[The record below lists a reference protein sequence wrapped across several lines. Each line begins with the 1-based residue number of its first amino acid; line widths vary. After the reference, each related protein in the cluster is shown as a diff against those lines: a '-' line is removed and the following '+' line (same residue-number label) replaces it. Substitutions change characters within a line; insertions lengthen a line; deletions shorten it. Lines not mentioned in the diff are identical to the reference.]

1 MQLHEL
7 APAPGSKR
15 RRRRVGRGHGSG
27 RVKTS
32 GRGTKGQNS
41 RSGSGTRP
49 FFEGGQNPWTMR
61 IPHKRGFSRRRLKV
75 IAQVVNLDDLERG
88 FQAGDVV
95 SLDALRQRGLI
106 DDVSGRRPVKV
117 LGDGQLT
124 KALTLQVHA
133 TSASARE
140 AVEQAGGTLALLPG
154 RPRPEKTKRKKPRR
168 EAGGAGAGSPAG
180 EPSPAPSV
188 ER

>member
-75 IAQVVNLDDLERG
+75 IA
-88 FQAGDVV
+88 
-95 SLDALRQRGLI
+95 
-106 DDVSGRRPVKV
+106 
-117 LGDGQLT
+117 
-124 KALTLQVHA
+124 
-133 TSASARE
+133 
-140 AVEQAGGTLALLPG
+140 
-154 RPRPEKTKRKKPRR
+154 
-168 EAGGAGAGSPAG
+168 
-180 EPSPAPSV
+180 
-188 ER
+188 

>member
-32 GRGTKGQNS
+32 GRGTKGQNA

-61 IPHKRGFSRRRLKV
+61 IPHKRGFSRRRFKV
-75 IAQVVNLDDLERG
+75 IAQVLNLDDLEKA
-88 FQAGDVV
+88 FAAGDVV
-95 SLDALRQRGLI
+95 SLDALRQRHLV
-106 DDVSGRRPVKV
+106 DDVSGRRPVKL
-117 LGDGQLT
+117 LGDGRLT
-124 KALTLQVHA
+124 KALTLEVHA
-133 TSASARE
+133 ASASARQ
-140 AVEQAGGTLALLPG
+140 AVEQAGGTLALLP
-154 RPRPEKTKRKKPRR
+154 RKPRPEQTKRKNGLRAA
-168 EAGGAGAGSPAG
+168 E
-180 EPSPAPSV
+180 
-188 ER
+188 